1 VESLVCGAEG
11 LVKSVTVL
19 RKQREHAGERR
30 HCGSVQHPIV
40 IPSTMSRLATPDR
53 PLSPLTKLRRQISAK
68 KTEIEVV
75 EKKQRFLLG
84 GDPVPEL
91 PDLVIPTNLDDY
103 RQLLLRVGFEM
114 GDLNREVAQ
123 LEERL
128 TQAER
133 DAKIRISRCDCV

>member
-1 VESLVCGAEG
+1 
-11 LVKSVTVL
+11 
-19 RKQREHAGERR
+19 
-30 HCGSVQHPIV
+30 
-40 IPSTMSRLATPDR
+40 MSRLATPDR